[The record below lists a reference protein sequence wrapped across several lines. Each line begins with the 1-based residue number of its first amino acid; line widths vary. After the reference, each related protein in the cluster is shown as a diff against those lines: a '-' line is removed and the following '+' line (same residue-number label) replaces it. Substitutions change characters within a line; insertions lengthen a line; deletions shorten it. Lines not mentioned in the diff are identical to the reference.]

1 MKRKQLSVYL
11 TILMFILL
19 WASCINKQKREI
31 ISLVE
36 HWKNKEILFPVT
48 SIFTQNKDTVEF
60 SLEAPY
66 KILSYVDSTG
76 CVSCKLKLTEWK
88 NFISVLD
95 SVNPSAKVLFYFSP
109 EKIADVYRALRQS
122 YFDYPVCI
130 DMKDS
135 LDILNHFPSNMEFQ
149 TFLLDK
155 DNKVIAMGNPIHN
168 SKVKELYLKIIQG
181 EKVERQKENE
191 VIKTK
196 VNVDR
201 TSISLGNFNWQKE
214 QKVTFTLTNTGNKPL
229 VIQGV
234 NTSCGC
240 TSVAYS
246 KEPVMPGEEIALDV
260 TYKADHPEH
269 FSKTITVYCNSDISP
284 IKLSISGDAE

>member
-1 MKRKQLSVYL
+1 MKGKRLSAYL

-19 WASCINKQKREI
+19 WTSCVNKQKNEI

-36 HWKNKEILFPVT
+36 HWKNKEIIFPAT
-48 SIFTQNKDTVEF
+48 SVFTQNKDTVYY

-109 EKIADVYRALRQS
+109 EKVADVYRALRQS

-155 DNKVIAMGNPIHN
+155 ENKVIAMGNPIHN
-168 SKVKELYLKIIQG
+168 PKVKELYLKIIQG
-181 EKVERQKENE
+181 EKVERQNEKE

-201 TSISLGNFNWQKE
+201 TSISLGNFDWQKQ
-214 QKVTFTLTNTGNKPL
+214 QKATFTLMNRGDKPL
-229 VIQGV
+229 VVQDV
-234 NTSCGC
+234 TTSCGC

-246 KEPVMPGEEIALDV
+246 KEPVMPGQEIALDV

-269 FSKTITVYCNSDISP
+269 FSKTITVYCNSETSP
-284 IKLSISGDAE
+284 IKLSILGDAE